1 MKHTASE
8 FSRNKLFLDFLHK
21 TLYVLIKR
29 EKQSA
34 VFPFCKPFS
43 SVQGTPFDG
52 FPYGLRAAKHRA
64 ALRLSLHSRFKERS
78 PLKIPL
84 KGNYPFLVLCTGC
97 RTDSAG
103 RFSAAPSRG
112 VLRGCGGTFL
122 ALGIPRWMSTYER
135 GVFHGCGT
143 LYGYSSFSFSSAF
156 FGSSG

>member
-43 SVQGTPFDG
+43 SVQGNPFDG

-64 ALRLSLHSRFKERS
+64 ALRLSLHSRFKEQS

-84 KGNYPFLVLCTGC
+84 RDNYPFRFMSGGVGEKV
-97 RTDSAG
+97 RDVSAP
-103 RFSAAPSRG
+103 RF
-112 VLRGCGGTFL
+112 RGCGTFYVL
-122 ALGIPRWMSTYER
+122 LTIE
-135 GVFHGCGT
+135 
-143 LYGYSSFSFSSAF
+143 
-156 FGSSG
+156 

>member
-1 MKHTASE
+1 MLHKNNDQYFPKVFQFFYIH
-8 FSRNKLFLDFLHK
+8 FFHK

-84 KGNYPFLVLCTGC
+84 RDNYPFLVWCAGC
-97 RTDSAG
+97 RTDTAG
-103 RFSAAPSRG
+103 RFCAAPSRG
-112 VLRGCGGTFL
+112 VLCKWDTLYTFL
-122 ALGIPRWMSTYER
+122 PST
-135 GVFHGCGT
+135 
-143 LYGYSSFSFSSAF
+143 FSYTI
-156 FGSSG
+156 

>member
-21 TLYVLIKR
+21 TFYVLIKR

-34 VFPFCKPFS
+34 VFPFYKPFS

-64 ALRLSLHSRFKERS
+64 ALRLSLRSRFKERS

-84 KGNYPFLVLCTGC
+84 RGNYPFLVLCTEC
-97 RTDSAG
+97 RTDSTG
-103 RFSAAPSRG
+103 PLCAAPSRG
-112 VLRGCGGTFL
+112 LLRLLFFQT
-122 ALGIPRWMSTYER
+122 ALYHAYCNIIKTGI
-135 GVFHGCGT
+135 
-143 LYGYSSFSFSSAF
+143 AF
-156 FGSSG
+156 FRKFFNLYSPLDKLMYDKFI

>member
-21 TLYVLIKR
+21 TFYVLIKR

-43 SVQGTPFDG
+43 SVQGNPFDG
-52 FPYGLRAAKHRA
+52 FPYGLRAAKHHA

-84 KGNYPFLVLCTGC
+84 RDNYPFLVLCMGC
-97 RTDSAG
+97 RTDSTG
-103 RFSAAPSRG
+103 PLCAAPARG
-112 VLRGCGGTFL
+112 VSRESGILLILLISLRLTNF
-122 ALGIPRWMSTYER
+122 
-135 GVFHGCGT
+135 
-143 LYGYSSFSFSSAF
+143 
-156 FGSSG
+156 